1 MMRNMTADPGSDAQ
15 WHALVCEAEAVSGC
29 VLGER
34 LETYLVNLLVRVATS
49 ADKCEGLLT
58 LDQLTDQPPLK
69 PRADHLRDIGDQ
81 CLLFA
86 GLYPDLVEER
96 GVRLSQFVS
105 LGQTAYQQLHELL
118 PDERKTQFADLALA
132 FTNLLDL
139 LHTMRELCGCEPP
152 LTPLH
157 AFDLWSDTGSP
168 RALRYI
174 RACTGAFPIR
184 PNPGDSPPLM

>member
-1 MMRNMTADPGSDAQ
+1 MLNMTANPGSDAQ
-15 WHALVCEAEAVSGC
+15 WRALVGEAEALTGC

-34 LETYLVNLLVRVATS
+34 LETYLINLLIRVSTR
-49 ADKCEGLLT
+49 ADLCKGLLA
-58 LDQLTDQPPLK
+58 LDQLIGLPPLK

-86 GLYPDLVEER
+86 GLFPELAAER

-105 LGQTAYQQLHELL
+105 LGQTAYRQLNELL
-118 PDERKTQFADLALA
+118 QDERKAQFADLSFA
-132 FTNLLDL
+132 FTTLLDL
-139 LHTMRELCGCEPP
+139 LHTMRELRDHEAG

-157 AFDLWSDTGSP
+157 AFDLWCDTGSP

-184 PNPGDSPPLM
+184 HDPGDSTQLM